1 MMLSKNV
8 IIILLLCIIV
18 GAFIIGL
25 NIAKTQLPYTDSE
38 SNNIQ
43 VPYTTNECNNI
54 QVPYSASDC
63 NNIQVPYSAQDCA
76 TKDYAY
82 NVVTPTCSQYVRGI
96 FTPDLAKVVC
106 RLNNLEKQPGVFTI
120 TYGFYIAGQPVKFSE
135 AVNVYS
141 MGSIERTYTYNGPI
155 SNCICTSIPPQLQ
168 DCQNVIHYKTESQC
182 HDVTKYRTDTK
193 CQDVTKYRTDSQCQN
208 VTKYRTISV
217 WQSLFG

>member
-1 MMLSKNV
+1 MTLSKNV

-18 GAFIIGL
+18 GACIIGL
-25 NIAKTQLPYTDSE
+25 NIAKTQLPYTDIE
-38 SNNIQ
+38 CNDVQ
-43 VPYTTNECNNI
+43 VPFTTSECNNV
-54 QVPYSASDC
+54 QVPYSSSEC
-63 NNIQVPYSAQDCA
+63 NNVQVPYSTQSCV

-82 NVVTPTCSQYVRGI
+82 NVVTTTCSQYVRGI

-120 TYGFYIAGQPVKFSE
+120 SYGFSIEGQPVKFSE
-135 AVNVYS
+135 SINVLS

-155 SNCICTSIPPQLQ
+155 SNCICAAIPPKLQ
-168 DCQNVIHYKTESQC
+168 DCQNVVLYKSESQC
-182 HDVTKYRTDTK
+182 HDVTKYRTDSQ
-193 CQDVTKYRTDSQCQN
+193 CHDVIKYRTDSKCQN